1 MGETSPPL
9 TRGTMP
15 IKKLT
20 SGRWVVGAVMTLAML
35 FAIQVAVALA
45 ASPDTFAAPQ
55 VVAQVATPT
64 PFRFL
69 TPTPFVPSKT
79 TTTSTSTTTPRAGGF
94 PMELA
99 VPALAG
105 GLAAIGGGTLLFRRK
120 RTG

>member
-1 MGETSPPL
+1 
-9 TRGTMP
+9 MP
-15 IKKLT
+15 FKKLT
-20 SGRWVVGAVMTLAML
+20 AGRWLVGAVTTLAIL

-45 ASPDTFAAPQ
+45 AGPETFAAPQ
-55 VVAQVATPT
+55 IVAQVPTPT

-79 TTTSTSTTTPRAGGF
+79 TTTTTTTSTAPKAGGF

-105 GLAAIGGGTLLFRRK
+105 GLAAIGGGTFLFRRK
-120 RTG
+120 RTS

>member
-1 MGETSPPL
+1 
-9 TRGTMP
+9 MP
-15 IKKLT
+15 TKKLT
-20 SGRWVVGAVMTLAML
+20 AGRWLVGAVMMLAIL
-35 FAIQVAVALA
+35 LAIQVAVALA
-45 ASPDTFAAPQ
+45 AGPETFAAPQ
-55 VVAQVATPT
+55 IVAQVPTPT

-79 TTTSTSTTTPRAGGF
+79 TTTTTTTTPTPRAGGF

-120 RTG
+120 RTS

>member
-1 MGETSPPL
+1 
-9 TRGTMP
+9 MP
-15 IKKLT
+15 FKKLT
-20 SGRWVVGAVMTLAML
+20 AGRWLVGAVMMLAIL
-35 FAIQVAVALA
+35 LAIQVAVALA
-45 ASPDTFAAPQ
+45 APETFAAPQ

-79 TTTSTSTTTPRAGGF
+79 TTTTTTTTPQAGGF

-99 VPALAG
+99 APALAA
-105 GLAAIGGGTLLFRRK
+105 GLAAIGGGTVLFRRK

>member
-1 MGETSPPL
+1 MPFKQL
-9 TRGTMP
+9 TA
-15 IKKLT
+15 
-20 SGRWVVGAVMTLAML
+20 GRWLVGAGMTLAIL

-45 ASPDTFAAPQ
+45 AGPETFAAPQ
-55 VVAQVATPT
+55 IVAQVPTPT

-79 TTTSTSTTTPRAGGF
+79 TTTTTATTTPRAGGF

-120 RTG
+120 RSS

>member
-1 MGETSPPL
+1 MPFKNL
-9 TRGTMP
+9 TA
-15 IKKLT
+15 
-20 SGRWVVGAVMTLAML
+20 GRWLVGAVMILAIL
-35 FAIQVAVALA
+35 LAIQVAVALA
-45 ASPDTFAAPQ
+45 APETFAAPQ

-79 TTTSTSTTTPRAGGF
+79 TTTTTTTTPKAGGF

-105 GLAAIGGGTLLFRRK
+105 GLAAIGGGTVLFRRK
-120 RTG
+120 RTS